1 MSNRVLVPL
10 FVLLWASGYVVGD
23 LAIQAAGPMPLLAS
37 RMALSALVT
46 LPFALRGG
54 ALRRAPVRRLIV
66 IGLLLQV
73 TQFGGAYTGFA
84 LGVPAGVS
92 ALVILGCAPLLTT
105 GLAIAGG
112 HERGDRRVWLGLTI
126 GLGGVAI
133 GVIPSLH
140 GAHLGLGL
148 VFTAISLLGLAG
160 GTVLQKRWNPNV
172 EPLVS
177 VAVQSMT
184 GAAVF
189 IPAAL
194 IVGGRYDV
202 SAKLIGTVLWLGLGM
217 GIGAL
222 IVLVTLISRM
232 HASRVGT
239 LLLLVPAV
247 TAIAS
252 WPVLGES
259 LHPLTFVGMAVAAI
273 GVGTVLLR
281 QPAGDGGAGASVPAR
296 ARPLTGMVKI
306 CPGQP
311 STSNVSVGSKP

>member
-23 LAIQAAGPMPLLAS
+23 LAIQAAGPMPLLAT
-37 RMALSALVT
+37 RFVLSMLVAV
-46 LPFALRGG
+46 PVALRVGWQG
-54 ALRRAPVRRLIV
+54 DIPWRRLVV

-73 TQFGGAYTGFA
+73 TQFGGAYTGFS
-84 LGVPAGVS
+84 LGVPAGLS
-92 ALVILGCAPLLTT
+92 ALVILGLAPLVTT

-112 HERGDRRVWLGLTI
+112 HERGDRRVWTGLVI
-126 GLGGVAI
+126 GLAGVVI
-133 GVIPSLH
+133 GVIPSLG

-148 VFTAISLLGLAG
+148 VFTVISMLGLAG
-160 GTVLQKRWNPNV
+160 GTVLQKRWSTDVDPRI
-172 EPLVS
+172 S
-177 VAVQSMT
+177 AAVQSTT
-184 GAAVF
+184 GAVIF
-189 IPAAL
+189 LPLAL
-194 IVGGRYDV
+194 ILGGRYDI
-202 SAKLIGTVLWLGLGM
+202 SAKLVGTGLWLGLGM

-232 HASRVGT
+232 HASRVSA

-259 LHPLTFVGMAVAAI
+259 LHPLTFVGMAVAGL

-281 QPAGDGGAGASVPAR
+281 QPPSESPASTAI
-296 ARPLTGMVKI
+296 AKI
-306 CPGQP
+306 CPAQP
-311 STSNVSVGSKP
+311 STSNVAVGVKP